1 MHPVKTDHTNINLT
15 KEGCKDLPG
24 TTYSYEDGGTGIET
38 CWELTP
44 EDIKRLAEMD
54 RPCIFVYTRG
64 TTIPPILLTT
74 ECLLQ
79 FDDSTASEEPEQED
93 AGNENTEES

>member
-1 MHPVKTDHTNINLT
+1 MIPVKTDHTNINLT

-79 FDDSTASEEPEQED
+79 FDDNTAAEDPEQED
-93 AGNENTEES
+93 TDNENTEES

>member
-1 MHPVKTDHTNINLT
+1 MIPVKTDHTNINLT

-44 EDIKRLAEMD
+44 EDLERLLKME
-54 RPCIFVYTRG
+54 RPCIFVYMQGATV
-64 TTIPPILLTT
+64 PPMLLST
-74 ECLLQ
+74 ECLIQ
-79 FDDSTASEEPEQED
+79 FNDTEEAD
-93 AGNENTEES
+93 NENTEKP